1 MMKKYLFVLCVML
14 LAGVAYADEMQQTP
28 PPEIF
33 YEVSESSV
41 TIYAVGEGEVLL
53 YDDFGNLV
61 DNPYVLARLIYY
73 EGDFDIT
80 VMATAQAEGCLISEP
95 TYMTITVPCLE
106 RPVVPPPAFVQE
118 EDENGIWVYAIA
130 DDPEIDQVSLYLS
143 DVGGEAV
150 ENPYY
155 LERRDEDYYVFFQ
168 AMTIR
173 GGLYDSDW
181 AFYTVLVPAL
191 DPLPPLPDLPQPIFT
206 YTEGD
211 YYCTITATCAEPE
224 ATVSMYIVDPHDGTL
239 LLIENPY
246 ELPKD
251 YIEQQFT
258 VKAVAH
264 LDGFNDSESV
274 EHFVVPPFYQQ
285 ASAPI
290 VTGYQD
296 GDGYTIVMET
306 TNDGCT
312 IYWRYCSTPWD
323 ENNLSEWMVYDGP
336 IHVTV
341 PGQYGIEAYAEGAVW
356 GASFH
361 VSYDFVLDNPTPSS
375 HYDFE
380 EDGIYYNVTGGGT
393 VAVTV
398 HPDYLI
404 GYHGDIVIP
413 ATVTHNGVTYMV
425 TAIED
430 DAFSDSPYG
439 ITSVEIGAYVMTIG
453 KRAFK
458 NCYGLTKVTLGDYVI
473 SIGDEAFGDCSGLT
487 SVTIGSGVRSIGSKA
502 FYGCDALTTVI
513 CKPAVPPVM
522 ADSDCFSCYQSATL
536 HVFPPVLDSYQTTNY
551 WNRFTN
557 VVGEDKVSPVAGDVD
572 GNGVLNVS
580 DVVNLINQMMNSH

>member
-1 MMKKYLFVLCVML
+1 MMKKYLFVLCAML
-14 LAGVAYADEMQQTP
+14 LAGVAYADELQQTP

-33 YEVSESSV
+33 YEVNESCV

-53 YDDFGNLV
+53 YDDLGNLV
-61 DNPYVLARLIYY
+61 DNPFILARLIYY

-106 RPVVPPPAFVQE
+106 RPVVPPPTFEVVY
-118 EDENGIWVYAIA
+118 EDAGVWVYAIGEK
-130 DDPEIDQVSLYLS
+130 PTIDVVSLYLS

-155 LERRDEDYYVFFQ
+155 LERQDEDYYVSFQ

-173 GGLYDSDW
+173 DGLYDSDW
-181 AFYTVLVPAL
+181 TFYTVSVPAL
-191 DPLPPLPDLPQPIFT
+191 DPLPDLPKPIFT
-206 YTEGD
+206 YTED
-211 YYCTITATCAEPE
+211 DSFVTITATCAEPG
-224 ATVSMYIVDPHDGTL
+224 AAVSMYIVDPYDYSL
-239 LLIENPY
+239 QPIENPY
-246 ELPKD
+246 VLAKA
-251 YIEQQFT
+251 YIDQRFT

-264 LDGFNDSESV
+264 LDGFNDSESF
-274 EHFVVPPFYQQ
+274 EYFVVPSFYQQ

-290 VTGYQD
+290 ITGYQD
-296 GDGYTIVMET
+296 DEGYTIVMET
-306 TNDGCT
+306 LTDGCT
-312 IYWRYCSTPWD
+312 IYWRYCSSPWD

-336 IHVTV
+336 IRVTV
-341 PGQYGIEAYAEGAVW
+341 PGQYWIEAYAEGGVW
-356 GASFH
+356 GASHH
-361 VSYDFVLDNPTPSS
+361 VSYEFVLDNPTPSS

-380 EDGIYYNVTGGGT
+380 EDGIYYNVNGGGT

-413 ATVTHNGVTYMV
+413 STVTHNGVTYMV

-430 DAFSDSPYG
+430 NAFSDSPYG

-453 KRAFK
+453 DRAFK
-458 NCYGLTKVTLGDYVI
+458 NCNGLTRVTLGDYVV
-473 SIGDEAFGDCSGLT
+473 SIGDEAFSDCSGLT
-487 SVTIGSGVRSIGSKA
+487 SVTIGSGVRNIGSKA
-502 FYGCDALTTVI
+502 FYGCDALTSVI

-536 HVFPPVLDSYQTTNY
+536 HVFPPVLSSYQATDY
-551 WNRFTN
+551 WNLFTN
-557 VVGEDKVSPVAGDVD
+557 AVGEDKVSPVAGDVD

-580 DVVNLINQMMNSH
+580 DVVNLINQMMNSR